1 MLEHRRVKARVSS
14 AEVLKRQRAS
24 MASYGK
30 RTQNVR
36 PVIWTGGPGPFL
48 DPRASVLGSM
58 ITTSEI
64 WVNKRPA
71 MPMVAAF
78 AARSLGQ
85 ACGSRAV
92 AHCLPARCFMSTE
105 VSPRALTVAQVDPPC
120 PDREQ
125 PAFDAQ
131 FRNGIQLPTDRCP

>member
-1 MLEHRRVKARVSS
+1 MLEDRRVKARVSS
-14 AEVLKRQRAS
+14 AESPQSRLKRLRAS

-36 PVIWTGGPGPFL
+36 PVIWTRGPGPFL

-64 WVNKRPA
+64 RVNKRPA
-71 MPMVAAF
+71 MPIVVAF

-85 ACGSRAV
+85 ASG
-92 AHCLPARCFMSTE
+92 
-105 VSPRALTVAQVDPPC
+105 
-120 PDREQ
+120 REQ
-125 PAFDAQ
+125 LRTTVSLRPVFS
-131 FRNGIQLPTDRCP
+131 